1 MTIQLN
7 YNACKEYELI
17 EYPGL
22 VKSTENMLNTLGGLA
37 KVSQVLGGESKR
49 LELRF
54 HPDNPFNKPL
64 CGDVGRRAGLLLSV
78 KVRRSKRNPNKPP
91 QFVVKIL
98 GHITKSFTFESL
110 CDFQYLPFARDPI
123 TNTGEMRM
131 VLESIVPQSVVD
143 IDYYNRTDVP
153 VIALPTMFARSD
165 SVHTAMFRGDF
176 SKEDGQNET
185 LGVLIKSN
193 YECRDI
199 VPFNMVDG
207 FPTRPDPQIVK
218 KMKVKYVSDEQLE
231 RVKKLFEECP
241 VWTRIALL
249 YESGV
254 SPDKLKCITPSLAYY
269 FSTGPWRTL
278 YVRYGYDPRKDFNS
292 RYYQTFDFRL
302 RFRSG
307 VSEFVSDRKT
317 TIKKRHENPY
327 EINSLVQDINYPYF
341 DEQKLPRSR
350 QCIMRYCD
358 IRMPK
363 IQEMLEKIPS
373 PMAGAMCNERNG
385 WLPQGFDNQ
394 VRQIVSNAVKE
405 LLKNHYRKEQILA
418 EVDSYENEDQ
428 YYGED
433 GEYDE
438 GEYMNDENLEEI
450 LDNMQVEQEEN

>member
-1 MTIQLN
+1 MSVQLN
-7 YNACKEYELI
+7 YNAPSEYELI

-22 VKSTENMLNTLGGLA
+22 VKNDDKMLNTLGGLT

-54 HPDNPFNKPL
+54 HPNNPFNKPL
-64 CGDVGRRAGLLLSV
+64 CGEVNKRAGLLLSV
-78 KVRRSKRNPNKPP
+78 KVRRSKRNPSKPP
-91 QFVVKIL
+91 EFVVKII
-98 GHITKSFTFESL
+98 GYTTRSFTFDSM
-110 CDFQYLPFARDPI
+110 CDFQFLPLAKNPTNNAR
-123 TNTGEMRM
+123 EMDM
-131 VLESIVPQSVVD
+131 VLDSIVPRSVVD
-143 IDYYNRTDVP
+143 IDYYNRPDVP

-165 SVHTAMFRGDF
+165 TVHTAMFRGDF
-176 SKEDGQNET
+176 SKEDGQHET
-185 LGVLIKSN
+185 LGVLTKSN

-199 VPFNMVDG
+199 VGFNMVDG
-207 FPTRPDPQIVK
+207 FPTHPDPQIVK

-241 VWTRIALL
+241 IWTRIALL

-254 SPDKLKCITPSLAYY
+254 TQDKLKCIIPSLAYY

-327 EINSLVQDINYPYF
+327 EINALVQDINYPYF

-373 PMAGAMCNERNG
+373 PMAGATCNERNG
-385 WLPQGFDNQ
+385 WLPQGFDSQ
-394 VRQIVSNAVKE
+394 VRQIVSNAIKE
-405 LLKNHYRKEQILA
+405 LLKSHYRKEQVLA
-418 EVDSYENEDQ
+418 DVDSYENEEQ
-428 YYGED
+428 EYGED
-433 GEYDE
+433 EYDE
-438 GEYMNDENLEEI
+438 GQCMNDESLEEI
-450 LDNMQVEQEEN
+450 FDDMQMETDENP